1 MEPSKERIIVKIWKL
16 GNTDGTGLLLPEAKW
31 TYDMFMSF
39 DGRSHLVGWSAP
51 KLVICEDEPYGD
63 IGDAPSFPH
72 LLPLLLSARGV
83 DLLSDLIADDIELL
97 PVRCDVGDYWFVN
110 VTTVLDCINIEK
122 SSYETFRSG
131 EIMRFC
137 EYWLKDEV
145 MEGHNIFLS
154 SEEKR
159 AAIFVSDAFK
169 ERVEE
174 CGITGFSFNLVWDSS
189 LGHTIE
195 PLGVIARAKARAAE
209 QAKEKAKAEGKDE
222 PMADEK
228 KSFFEYMGELDAET
242 MDEIQRSCTEAR
254 EAFEIGADVSG
265 ERLAAQINDAVDA
278 ILSQNV
284 DPDAPGLSGASVGLG
299 CLYGEAICEGYG
311 WSWKKFGPDAENT
324 YIGVVSPEQN
334 YCVIPMSYIWKILK
348 GENIGLG
355 GENDNTVLLLFN
367 MLDGMDA
374 RPGDE
379 KMIPLQ

>member
-1 MEPSKERIIVKIWKL
+1 MMASQDGWSLDYSRTFDGCSHLINWVRPRIIVREY
-16 GNTDGTGLLLPEAKW
+16 GTQQEELCDSPRFPFSLP
-31 TYDMFMSF
+31 F
-39 DGRSHLVGWSAP
+39 
-51 KLVICEDEPYGD
+51 
-63 IGDAPSFPH
+63 
-72 LLPLLLSARGV
+72 
-83 DLLSDLIADDIELL
+83 LLSDRGVRVLFDVIEHDAELL
-97 PVRCDVGDYWFVN
+97 PVDCDLGEYWLVN
-110 VTTVLDCINIEK
+110 VTTVLDCIDIER
-122 SSYETFRSG
+122 SRYETFASG
-131 EIMRFC
+131 KIMFFR
-137 EYWLKDEV
+137 EYWLKDDV
-145 MEGHNIFLS
+145 MEGHDIFVM
-154 SEEKR
+154 EGQR
-159 AAIFVSDAFK
+159 RIGPFVSDAFK

-209 QAKEKAKAEGKDE
+209 QAKDKVKAEGKDE
-222 PMADEK
+222 PMADER

-284 DPDAPGLSGASVGLG
+284 DPDMPGLSGASVGLG

-334 YCVIPMSYIWKILK
+334 YCVIPMPYIWKILK